1 MAATNKK
8 IRVRKGTDNAIRDFS
23 DRLNDNTALF
33 TLVPE
38 LYGTGTSNTYRKCV
52 AKGLYDFSVLT
63 GAIGSYN
70 LLSTDEV
77 IPDNAI
83 VTNVYIDVITAFTS
97 TGGTGTIALTLNTA
111 GDLLAAVDA
120 DTLSTGPNAGING
133 LDAFQFFNGLT
144 VASFLGCFDFSSF
157 DSFGF
162 DFIFALSKCFSYR
175 LSDCGLDFVRHD
187 VILHF

>member
-120 DTLSTGPNAGING
+120 DTLSTGPNAGIPDG
-133 LDAFQFFNGLT
+133 A
-144 VASFLGCFDFSSF
+144 VANMVKATAARNLV
-157 DSFGF
+157 
-162 DFIFALSKCFSYR
+162 LSIATAAITAGKAVV
-175 LSDCGLDFVRHD
+175 FVEY
-187 VILHF
+187 VISE